1 METKYKEQ
9 VNDLL
14 MKLLMVFMLG
24 LIAIIWYFFLITTL
38 ETYRIVFEKITKG
51 VCGI

>member
-9 VNDLL
+9 VNDF
-14 MKLLMVFMLG
+14 FMLV
-24 LIAIIWYFFLITTL
+24 LTLIIWYFFLITTL